1 MSIQKPEFPE
11 PPCKLFAITQYQC
24 SPESGRVT
32 CWPLERIFRQ
42 CGENKPVIEVTNRIL
57 RDRSGS
63 NNDEIVVDPV
73 FIKNPPKAKGWGD
86 LRGINLLSRCL
97 QYACSVPVLQRLLL
111 RLHLQRPCDSN
122 IGRWLGLTLLL
133 LLHNH
138 NHKSGV

>member
-97 QYACSVPVLQRLLL
+97 QYACSVPVLEKTVAPVTFAEAS
-111 RLHLQRPCDSN
+111 RLHHRSMAGPH
-122 IGRWLGLTLLL
+122 ITTTTTA
-133 LLHNH
+133 
-138 NHKSGV
+138 